1 MTYPKRVLIAID
13 QLFADDMNNTNK
25 TITVTIASTD
35 TDDLSFKNAVY
46 ELEMASSSSPP
57 VVTPLLDGKVSLV
70 REVAV

>member
-1 MTYPKRVLIAID
+1 MTYPKRVLIALD
-13 QLFADDMNNTNK
+13 QLFAAVLNN
-25 TITVTIASTD
+25 

-46 ELEMASSSSPP
+46 ELEMASSATPP